1 VEAHTDLLDLF
12 VRQLSVIGSSDG
24 TRRELWEVLRLLGEG
39 RIDPPVIDSVLP
51 LERAA
56 EAQELLSTRA
66 HYGRV
71 LLDPQA
77 T

>member
-1 VEAHTDLLDLF
+1 V
-12 VRQLSVIGSSDG
+12 VGSSYG

-39 RIDPPVIDSVLP
+39 RIDPPAIETVLP
-51 LERAA
+51 LERAP

-77 T
+77 